1 MDNWRRRE
9 ACMSLSSAWFM
20 GTLLSSSFHC
30 TSNCFFP
37 SVLTIERFGK
47 FSLKNCSVGV
57 GSCSLLNF
65 EQSKCNSVS
74 KCSISTSRI
83 ALIAALCRSTVKK
96 RGETQKRQKYKKGNK
111 LRKKFYNYSKVLH
124 TIRSSSINSMS
135 SHSFLKSK
143 LRKLIKED
151 IQDIK

>member
-1 MDNWRRRE
+1 MD
-9 ACMSLSSAWFM
+9 C
-20 GTLLSSSFHC
+20 
-30 TSNCFFP
+30 SNELVIAFKI
-37 SVLTIERFGK
+37 TNEENIHKIE
-47 FSLKNCSVGV
+47 CSVGV

-65 EQSKCNSVS
+65 ERSKCNSVS

-96 RGETQKRQKYKKGNK
+96 KEEKRQKYKKGNK
-111 LRKKFYNYSKVLH
+111 LRKKFYNYSNVLH

-135 SHSFLKSK
+135 SHSFLNSK